1 MTPMCGLC
9 TTRVAQ
15 YKCPDCG
22 RFICSTCSSNGGC
35 VQCRPVGG
43 RNPNTAGAA
52 IAPPPADSRAQ
63 PSPIAKAGLWSCL
76 GCLSLLI
83 IAAVIGTIGDNG
95 SQRPPGSSAPANGTT
110 GAKGA
115 PGEDFTIV
123 EWGWATAE
131 YGNRVIRGTVRNN
144 TNREY
149 GYVQV
154 EFNLYD
160 SQDVQVGST
169 FANVNNI
176 EPHSTWR
183 FEAMVMEDNASKAL
197 PKGVTG
203 F

>member
-1 MTPMCGLC
+1 MAPLCGIC

-22 RFICSTCSSNGGC
+22 RLICATCSSNGAC
-35 VQCRPVGG
+35 VQCRPGLG
-43 RNPNTAGAA
+43 RNPAPAVAG
-52 IAPPPADSRAQ
+52 IAPPPADSRDQ
-63 PSPIAKAGLWSCL
+63 PSPTAKAGMWSCL

-83 IAAVIGTIGDNG
+83 IAAVIGSIGDNA
-95 SQRPPGSSAPANGTT
+95 SQRPPGSSGPANGSA
-110 GAKGA
+110 GARRA
-115 PGEDFTIV
+115 PSEDLAVV
-123 EWGWATAE
+123 EWSWATAE
-131 YGNRVIRGTVRNN
+131 YGNRVISGTVRNN

-169 FANVNNI
+169 LANVNNV
-176 EPHSTWR
+176 EPHSTWK
-183 FEAMVMEDNASKAL
+183 FEAMVIEDNASKARL
-197 PKGVTG
+197 KGVTG